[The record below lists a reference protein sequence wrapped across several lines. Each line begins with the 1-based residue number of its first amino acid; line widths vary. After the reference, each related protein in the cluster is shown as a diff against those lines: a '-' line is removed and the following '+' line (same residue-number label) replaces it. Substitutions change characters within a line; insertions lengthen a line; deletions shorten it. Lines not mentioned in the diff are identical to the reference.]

1 MKYVTIRKRIKSYT
15 QKTHRFRKKT
25 TPAHPQPHETHEHVM
40 LIKSEEKV

>member
-15 QKTHRFRKKT
+15 QKTKLIVLGQR
-25 TPAHPQPHETHEHVM
+25 AHPQPHETHEHVM